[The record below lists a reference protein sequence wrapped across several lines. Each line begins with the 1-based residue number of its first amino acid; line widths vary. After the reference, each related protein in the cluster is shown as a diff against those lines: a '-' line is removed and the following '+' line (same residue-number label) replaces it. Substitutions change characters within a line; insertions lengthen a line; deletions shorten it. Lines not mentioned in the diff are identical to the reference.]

1 MLARQRRERHLQ
13 ESRVAERER
22 QRACR
27 ERRRGGERAPPRP
40 VPSRAGPPLEMAG
53 IEAKIR
59 AALDHAARLSR
70 ATLDRHLREILG
82 ARRPI
87 VDQAGP

>member
-1 MLARQRRERHLQ
+1 MLARHRREHSLQ

-27 ERRRGGERAPPRP
+27 DRRGKAAEAVTRR
-40 VPSRAGPPLEMAG
+40 VVSRATLPAEVAG
-53 IEAKIR
+53 IREEILAR
-59 AALDHAARLSR
+59 VDHAARLSR
-70 ATLDRHLREILG
+70 ASLDRQLRGILG
-82 ARRPI
+82 AIGPR